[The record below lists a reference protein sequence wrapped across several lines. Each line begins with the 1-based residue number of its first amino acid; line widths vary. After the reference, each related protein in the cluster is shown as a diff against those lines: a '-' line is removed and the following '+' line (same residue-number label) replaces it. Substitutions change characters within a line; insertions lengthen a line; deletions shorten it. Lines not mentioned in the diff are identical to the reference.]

1 MGALCCHYCSTIFVY
16 AILNHQNVAKTFRSL
31 YNMDIIEGK
40 RWAGSL
46 KYILMHRELPVAVL
60 SINDTSGTVYRVE
73 DVVQPAH
80 LPIGLFSADR
90 REFAKNLNLWLAG
103 RTIPASH
110 SGFHHA
116 LEALQIQKKLQL
128 SASTLMMKCFA
139 LSLSDQYWLNPA
151 EQPLEWRKV
160 NFYHNDFSEDVG
172 NILFGQIP
180 ERDSIDLVSPCNT
193 SDGWLKKKWKI
204 LNGQRVLVKGGSGM
218 AQQEPFNEAAA
229 SLLCRKLGIPHVEY
243 SLLFEGSQPYSVCTN
258 MTTDRH
264 DFVSGYY
271 IFSAFPRGDDVSAYA
286 HFLNCCEK
294 LGIPDVTEQ
303 LQQMMILDY
312 LICNQDRHF
321 GNFGAIRDAVTLE
334 WMGFAPI
341 FDSGTSLW
349 FDQYATKINALTDA
363 PAKPFAATQQ
373 EQLALAKKP
382 ANAGSHGSWMDAKT
396 MCLLFL
402 NRPILANR
410 TAHRFWPMLWPRAVN
425 F

>member
-1 MGALCCHYCSTIFVY
+1 M
-16 AILNHQNVAKTFRSL
+16 
-31 YNMDIIEGK
+31 
-40 RWAGSL
+40 

-103 RTIPASH
+103 RIIPASR

-258 MTTDRH
+258 MTTDRQ

-271 IFSAFPRGDDVSAYA
+271 IFSAFPRGDGVSAYA

-321 GNFGAIRDAVTLE
+321 GNFGAIRDAVTLDG
-334 WMGFAPI
+334 W
-341 FDSGTSLW
+341 
-349 FDQYATKINALTDA
+349 ALHQFLTAA
-363 PAKPFAATQQ
+363 PACGLTNMPPKSTPWPMPQPNHSLPHSRNSLRLQ
-373 EQLALAKKP
+373 KKP
-382 ANAGSHGSWMDAKT
+382 ANAGSHGAGWMQRRCA
-396 MCLLFL
+396 CYF
-402 NRPILANR
+402 
-410 TAHRFWPMLWPRAVN
+410 
-425 F
+425 